1 MKKYVKLI
9 DRINFD
15 EYRSIPFWSW
25 NGKLENDMLIKQIHW
40 MKRQGFGGY
49 FMHARG
55 GLITPYLGDEWFDA
69 IKTCIKEGEKLGM
82 KSWAYD
88 ENGWPSG
95 FVGGKLLEDFENRD
109 CYLTYEYGNFD
120 HNALVSYQIID
131 GQLKRLFTDSSGECL
146 NVYLHHS
153 LSTVDILNYD
163 VVQKFINETHEKYKQ
178 VLGKDF
184 SGLAGFF
191 TDEPQY
197 FRSKHPY
204 TKVLEK
210 YFLETYNVD
219 ILDYLGLMFVEAEG
233 YRDFRYKYWKAMQT
247 LMLNNFAKHVYD
259 WCKDNNVGFTGHY
272 IEETLLELQMT
283 CCGGIMPF
291 YEYEDIPGIDKLK
304 RSVDNPVAAKQ
315 VSSVARQLGK
325 KQVISETFA
334 MCGWDVTPKELKV
347 IAEAQ
352 YVNGVNLMCQ
362 HLLPYA
368 EHGQRKRDYPSH
380 YSWVNPWVEHDFK
393 TFNDYFAR
401 LGALLGETKEI
412 VNVGIFCPLR
422 SIYFDYKR
430 DKPFKH
436 MYQSLDRYYVELIEK
451 LAKYN
456 IGFHILD
463 ETIMARH
470 GRVVDNTLQIGECSY
485 EYIVFPKILTMDETS
500 KDLLEEYYQNGGKLL
515 FTKELPIYLEG
526 NLYSYHFDS
535 NVTFEEI
542 IHSQAYQIEQT
553 DTMVQSTL
561 HELDGNLFL
570 YVVNTDLNHDVDV
583 TYHGNFKSFVSVDL
597 ETLTEEKLDVNLHLE
612 AGDSKILFFS
622 DEPIERK
629 LNLEEFSLEGPFEI
643 VKADENSL
651 TLDKA
656 YYSFDGINYT
666 DKYHVMGI
674 FDELMSKRI
683 NQDIF
688 VKYIFEIE
696 EIPSDIKLYL
706 EDMNIIDVL
715 INGHE
720 ASFTEEVALEKGIKG
735 IKISPFVK
743 KGLNEIVVK
752 LHFYEKPEI
761 YYALYTDGVTES
773 LRNCI
778 SYDTTI
784 EACYLK
790 GDFGVYSHSG
800 FRKGKEKNV
809 LISDDDFYISKK
821 KTMINDLVSEGY
833 PFFSGGI
840 TIKKKV
846 NLLKKDVVLNLLG
859 RHQLS
864 YLKVNGITVPKS
876 YFKEKIN
883 ISKYVHIGE
892 NELEITLISSNR
904 NLLGPHHF
912 KTEEEPFAVRPTTF
926 EALKS
931 WEKGKSSLYRD
942 DYSFV
947 KFGLFLE

>member
-393 TFNDYFAR
+393 TFNDYFNKVW
-401 LGALLGETKEI
+401 E
-412 VNVGIFCPLR
+412 
-422 SIYFDYKR
+422 
-430 DKPFKH
+430 
-436 MYQSLDRYYVELIEK
+436 Q
-451 LAKYN
+451 
-456 IGFHILD
+456 
-463 ETIMARH
+463 
-470 GRVVDNTLQIGECSY
+470 
-485 EYIVFPKILTMDETS
+485 
-500 KDLLEEYYQNGGKLL
+500 LE
-515 FTKELPIYLEG
+515 
-526 NLYSYHFDS
+526 
-535 NVTFEEI
+535 
-542 IHSQAYQIEQT
+542 
-553 DTMVQSTL
+553 
-561 HELDGNLFL
+561 
-570 YVVNTDLNHDVDV
+570 
-583 TYHGNFKSFVSVDL
+583 
-597 ETLTEEKLDVNLHLE
+597 
-612 AGDSKILFFS
+612 
-622 DEPIERK
+622 
-629 LNLEEFSLEGPFEI
+629 
-643 VKADENSL
+643 
-651 TLDKA
+651 
-656 YYSFDGINYT
+656 
-666 DKYHVMGI
+666 
-674 FDELMSKRI
+674 
-683 NQDIF
+683 
-688 VKYIFEIE
+688 
-696 EIPSDIKLYL
+696 
-706 EDMNIIDVL
+706 
-715 INGHE
+715 
-720 ASFTEEVALEKGIKG
+720 
-735 IKISPFVK
+735 
-743 KGLNEIVVK
+743 
-752 LHFYEKPEI
+752 
-761 YYALYTDGVTES
+761 
-773 LRNCI
+773 
-778 SYDTTI
+778 
-784 EACYLK
+784 
-790 GDFGVYSHSG
+790 
-800 FRKGKEKNV
+800 
-809 LISDDDFYISKK
+809 
-821 KTMINDLVSEGY
+821 
-833 PFFSGGI
+833 
-840 TIKKKV
+840 
-846 NLLKKDVVLNLLG
+846 
-859 RHQLS
+859 
-864 YLKVNGITVPKS
+864 
-876 YFKEKIN
+876 
-883 ISKYVHIGE
+883 
-892 NELEITLISSNR
+892 
-904 NLLGPHHF
+904 
-912 KTEEEPFAVRPTTF
+912 
-926 EALKS
+926 
-931 WEKGKSSLYRD
+931 
-942 DYSFV
+942 
-947 KFGLFLE
+947 